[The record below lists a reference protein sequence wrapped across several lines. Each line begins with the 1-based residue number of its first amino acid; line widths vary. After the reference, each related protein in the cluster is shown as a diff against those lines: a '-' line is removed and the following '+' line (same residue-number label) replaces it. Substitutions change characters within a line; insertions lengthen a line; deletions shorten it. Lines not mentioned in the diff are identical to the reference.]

1 MDWLGREMDRLFG
14 SEPEPEMVS
23 PGLRRGGSLGDT
35 PSASF
40 QRQERAVRGRGEYL
54 TGRGFSHPLSP
65 TPPLATSSASP
76 SVLGYLRPPQLP
88 QCAPRPPAVFRFPPA
103 PLGAVHSSL
112 PSSLSSR
119 EPGASFPRS
128 WDHQEPSQPQS
139 PALTWTSSDSDFP
152 PLSPLSVS
160 SRSPP
165 SPLSLR
171 PRVVPRAE
179 RPPRRP
185 APLLAAGAGPGGDS
199 ALFCRRRRRQ
209 RSRSKRPGG
218 SPAPKRSGKS
228 ACAFCRKNG
237 ESKEIVTSHDLRDSS
252 GRVLCPIL
260 RSHVC
265 ELCHLTGDHA
275 HTRTYCPLA
284 AGGGGGNRPAPSAT
298 VQLKSTRHN
307 AAGRRRY

>member
-1 MDWLGREMDRLFG
+1 M
-14 SEPEPEMVS
+14 
-23 PGLRRGGSLGDT
+23 
-35 PSASF
+35 
-40 QRQERAVRGRGEYL
+40 
-54 TGRGFSHPLSP
+54 
-65 TPPLATSSASP
+65 
-76 SVLGYLRPPQLP
+76 
-88 QCAPRPPAVFRFPPA
+88 
-103 PLGAVHSSL
+103 
-112 PSSLSSR
+112 
-119 EPGASFPRS
+119 
-128 WDHQEPSQPQS
+128 
-139 PALTWTSSDSDFP
+139 SDFP

-171 PRVVPRAE
+171 PPVVPRAE

-185 APLLAAGAGPGGDS
+185 APLLAPGAGPGGDS

-209 RSRSKRPGG
+209 RSRSKRPEG
-218 SPAPKRSGKS
+218 SPAPKR
-228 ACAFCRKNG
+228 
-237 ESKEIVTSHDLRDSS
+237 S